1 MNVIKQ
7 YQHHTTKAELFEW
20 VDFPRSS
27 YYYKPSGN
35 RKGIAPSTT
44 TPKLDGTVVR
54 NEEVVEDIKKVL
66 SAEFVCY
73 GYQNVTAVLKSMDY
87 IINHKKVYR
96 LMNESKLLL
105 GKVISTH
112 GKRDFVKFRKITASR
127 PMEYLC
133 LDIKY
138 VWVSGERKNY
148 YLLSVMDVFTRRIVG
163 YIYQSSIRKIDVI
176 KLLGRLHQLYGL
188 KGVFVRNDNGSQFI
202 ANMVRQYLRSLEAHQ
217 EFTHIATP
225 EENAYIEAF
234 HSVFEREVIRR
245 FDFESYYE
253 SKQTIAAYMDF
264 YNNKRLHGSLKR
276 RTPIQ
281 VWNEYYQAFSSD
293 KHQSAAVSEELS
305 RVSDCAD
312 TRLALDK
319 SRDTANFADR
329 MMNENNENIK
339 QEVLYSF
346 EKSVQV
352 IGG

>member
-7 YQHHTTKAELFEW
+7 YQHQTTKSELFSW

-27 YYYKPSGN
+27 YYYKPSSS
-35 RKGIAPSTT
+35 RKGIAPSLTT
-44 TPKLDGTVVR
+44 KKRDGTTVS
-54 NEEVVEDIKKVL
+54 NEEVVDEIKKIL

-112 GKRDFVKFRKITASR
+112 GKRDFVKFRKITACR

-148 YLLSVMDVFTRRIVG
+148 YLLSIMDVYTRRIVG

-234 HSVFEREVIRR
+234 HSILEREVIQR

-253 SKQTIAAYMDF
+253 SKQTLSAYMNF
-264 YNNKRLHGSLKR
+264 YNQNRLHGSLKR
-276 RTPIQ
+276 KTPMQ
-281 VWNEYYQAFSSD
+281 VWNEYYQALSSD
-293 KHQSAAVSEELS
+293 KPLSAQVSEDMS
-305 RVSDCAD
+305 RVSECAD
-312 TRLALDK
+312 TSLALDK
-319 SRDTANFADR
+319 SGDTATFDYR
-329 MMNENNENIK
+329 MMNENNREK
-339 QEVLYSF
+339 VLSSL
-346 EKSVQV
+346 EKSVQL

>member
-1 MNVIKQ
+1 MSVIKQ
-7 YQHHTTKAELFEW
+7 YQDHTTKAELFNW

-27 YYYKPSGN
+27 YYYKPSNN
-35 RKGIAPSTT
+35 RKGIAPITSAA
-44 TPKLDGTVVR
+44 KRDGTIFS
-54 NEEVVEDIKKVL
+54 NEAVVEEIKKVL

-73 GYQNVTAVLKSMDY
+73 GYQNVTAVLRSMDY

-96 LMNESKLLL
+96 LMDESKLLL

-148 YLLSVMDVFTRRIVG
+148 YLLSVMDVYTRRIVG

-234 HSVFEREVIRR
+234 HSIFEREVVRR
-245 FDFESYYE
+245 FDFESFYE
-253 SKQTIAAYMDF
+253 SKQTIVAYMDF

-276 RTPIQ
+276 KTPMQ
-281 VWNEYYQAFSSD
+281 VWNEYYQSLSTD
-293 KHQSAAVSEELS
+293 KLQIAVVSEEFS
-305 RVSDCAD
+305 RVSEYAD
-312 TRLALDK
+312 TCLALDK
-319 SRDTANFADR
+319 SGDTANFDYR
-329 MMNENNENIK
+329 LMNENAEIDEQK
-339 QEVLYSF
+339 ILYSF
-346 EKSVQV
+346 DKSVQV

>member
-1 MNVIKQ
+1 MSVINQ
-7 YQHHTTKAELFEW
+7 YQHYTTKADLFKW

-27 YYYKPSGN
+27 YYYKPSNN
-35 RKGIAPSTT
+35 RKGIAPSTST
-44 TPKLDGTVVR
+44 TKIDGTTVS
-54 NEEVVEDIKKVL
+54 NEAVVEEIKKVL

-73 GYQNVTAVLKSMDY
+73 GYQNVTAVLKAMDY

-96 LMNESKLLL
+96 LMDESKLLL

-138 VWVSGERKNY
+138 IWVRGEKKNY
-148 YLLSVMDVFTRRIVG
+148 YLLSVMDVYTRRIIG

-176 KLLGRLHQLYGL
+176 KLLGRLHLLYGL

-225 EENAYIEAF
+225 EENSYIEAF
-234 HSVFEREVIRR
+234 HSILDREVIQR
-245 FDFESYYE
+245 FDFESFYE

-276 RTPIQ
+276 KTPMK
-281 VWNEYYQAFSSD
+281 VWNEHYQSLSTD
-293 KHQSAAVSEELS
+293 KQLSAQVSEDMS
-305 RVSDCAD
+305 RVSECAD
-312 TRLALDK
+312 TRLALDR
-319 SRDTANFADR
+319 SGDMANFDYR
-329 MMNENNENIK
+329 LMNENNCEK
-339 QEVLYSF
+339 VLSSF
-346 EKSVQV
+346 DKSVQL

>member
-1 MNVIKQ
+1 MSVINQ
-7 YQHHTTKAELFEW
+7 YQHYTTKVELFKW

-27 YYYKPSGN
+27 YYYKPSTN
-35 RKGIAPSTT
+35 RKGIAPSTNT
-44 TPKLDGTVVR
+44 NKRDGTTVS
-54 NEEVVEDIKKVL
+54 NEEVVDEIKKIL

-73 GYQNVTAVLKSMDY
+73 GYQNVTVVLKAMDY

-96 LMNESKLLL
+96 LMDESKLLL
-105 GKVISTH
+105 GKIISTH

-138 VWVSGERKNY
+138 IWVRGEQKNY
-148 YLLSVMDVFTRRIVG
+148 YLLSVMDVFTRRIIG

-176 KLLGRLHQLYGL
+176 KLLGRLHLVYGL

-225 EENAYIEAF
+225 EENSYIEAF
-234 HSVFEREVIRR
+234 HSILDREVIQR
-245 FDFESYYE
+245 FDFESFYE
-253 SKQTIAAYMDF
+253 SKQTISAHMDF

-276 RTPIQ
+276 KTPMQ
-281 VWNEYYQAFSSD
+281 VWSEYYQSLSSD
-293 KHQSAAVSEELS
+293 KPLSAQVSEDMS

-319 SRDTANFADR
+319 SGDTANFDYR
-329 MMNENNENIK
+329 MMNENNSEK
-339 QEVLYSF
+339 VLSSF
-346 EKSVQV
+346 DKSVQL